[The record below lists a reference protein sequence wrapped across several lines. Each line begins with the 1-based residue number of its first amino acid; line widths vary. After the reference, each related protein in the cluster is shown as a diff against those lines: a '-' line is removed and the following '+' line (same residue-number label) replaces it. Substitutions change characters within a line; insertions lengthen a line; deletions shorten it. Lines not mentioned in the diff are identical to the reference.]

1 MKYEQNLGRSET
13 FGSVLVIGF
22 AAAVAV
28 WCAWFTTHLPWL
40 GVAEQTSIPL
50 LGGVWVAAI
59 ALGASK
65 IAKSRAILIGALA
78 GAVCSTLGLLILG
91 SKLTHAP
98 DASGVSAGLKPAA
111 GLIAL
116 GFLGLGTLLGGVG
129 GAIGMAIG
137 RGTPPA
143 GRERWLARF
152 ALVACVAIAP
162 LLFVGGLVTST
173 NSGMAVPDWPNTYG
187 SNMFLYP
194 LGPRVELKSDIPY
207 WQVFLEHSHRLF
219 GTLIGLTTLTLMV
232 LVFAWEKSRWIRGV
246 AVAAFVLVCLQGLLG
261 GQRVALETWLTG
273 SDPAKA
279 VKIGRWLA
287 MGHGVLA
294 QLVFGVV
301 VALAVYLS
309 PAYRAFTPTIPPLP
323 RKLRVFSTA
332 LLHSLILQLIFGAMY
347 RHLRSDH
354 ALYSH
359 IGFSIIVVVFALA
372 AGFSFTSDPVRRL
385 PAGRSLSLLG
395 KALVT
400 VVAIQFILGWATFG
414 FGGSGHQAASHG
426 QALIRTAHQANGAVL
441 LALATAT
448 FIWGRRLCP
457 RSAPPAPATQI
468 HRSAA
473 A

>member
-1 MKYEQNLGRSET
+1 MKYEQNHGRSET
-13 FGSVLVIGF
+13 LGSVLVIGF

-28 WCAWFTTHLPWL
+28 WCAWFITHLPWL

-65 IAKSRAILIGALA
+65 VAKPRAILIGALA
-78 GAVCSTLGLLILG
+78 GAVCSILGLLILG

-111 GLIAL
+111 GVIAL
-116 GFLGLGTLLGGVG
+116 GFLGLGTLLGGIG

-137 RGTPPA
+137 RNVPPA

-152 ALVACVAIAP
+152 ALVACIAIAP

-173 NSGMAVPDWPNTYG
+173 DSGMAVPDWPNTFG

-194 LGPRVELKSDIPY
+194 LGPRSAAGP
-207 WQVFLEHSHRLF
+207 FLEHSHRLF

-232 LVFAWEKSRWIRGV
+232 LVFAWEKSTWVRSV
-246 AVAAFVLVCLQGLLG
+246 AVTAFVLVCLQGLLG
-261 GQRVALETWLTG
+261 GQRVAIETWLSG

-279 VKIGRWLA
+279 VKVGRWLA

-309 PAYRAFTPTIPPLP
+309 PAYRAVPSAITPPLP
-323 RKLRVFSTA
+323 RKLRIFSTA
-332 LLHSLILQLIFGAMY
+332 VLHTLILQLIFGAMY

-385 PAGRSLSLLG
+385 PAGRSLGLLG

-400 VVAIQFILGWATFG
+400 VVAVQFILGWATFG